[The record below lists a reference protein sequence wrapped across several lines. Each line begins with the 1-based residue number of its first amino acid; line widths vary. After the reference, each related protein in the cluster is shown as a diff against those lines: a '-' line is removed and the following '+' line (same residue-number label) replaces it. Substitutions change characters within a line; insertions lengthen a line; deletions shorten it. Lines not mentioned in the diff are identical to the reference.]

1 MEKTLAM
8 IKPDAI
14 EMNATGEIIK
24 MIEEKNFK
32 IKAMKMT
39 RLTKKTAGEFY
50 SIHKDKPFFESLVKF
65 MISGPVIAMI
75 LEGEDVIKKYR
86 ELMGA
91 TDFKKAEQ
99 GTIRKKFGTAIE
111 KNAVHGSDSEEN
123 AKKEIAF
130 YFSVQEQ
137 LSING

>member
-1 MEKTLAM
+1 MKKTLAM

-39 RLTKKTAGEFY
+39 RLSKKTAEEFY
-50 SIHKDKPFFESLVKF
+50 SIHKDKPFFESLVEF
-65 MISGPVIAMI
+65 MISGPVIALI
-75 LEGEDVIKKYR
+75 LEGENVIINYR
-86 ELMGA
+86 NLMGA
-91 TDFKKAEQ
+91 TDFKKADQ

-123 AKKEIAF
+123 AQKEIAF
-130 YFSVQEQ
+130 FFSVQEQ
-137 LSING
+137 LKIQE